1 VAGTGTTGGA
11 PATPRAQQPREEWT
25 GQVGFIIAAIGSA
38 VGLGNIWR
46 FPGVAYENG
55 GGAFLV
61 PYLVALLTAGIPILF
76 LDYAIGHRFRGS
88 APTAFRRLAR
98 WLEGLGWFQVMICFV
113 IALYYTAVVAWAVS
127 FFVFSFD
134 LRWGDDPAAFF
145 TGDYLQLADPGV
157 SLDFVPGVLIPLVA
171 VWAVTIAVLAAGVAR
186 GVQRA
191 NTVFLPLLV
200 LAFLVL
206 VVRSL
211 FLEGAADGLDALF
224 TPDWAAL
231 GDANVWI
238 AAYSQIFFSLSI
250 AFGIMITYASYRR
263 RRANL
268 TTPGLVVAF
277 SNSSFEILAGIGV
290 FATLGFLAHEQGVGV
305 GEIEGISGPILSFV
319 TFPAIVSQMPGG
331 PFFGALFFGSLAM
344 AGFTSLLSILQVVSA
359 GFQEKFGWSPRQAS
373 VRLGVVS
380 AIVSVLLFSTTT
392 GLIALDTADQWANN
406 VGIVG
411 SAVLMTVLVLWVLR
425 RGPELRYHLNA
436 VSTFR
441 LGAWWQVLVAVLA
454 PLVLGY
460 MLVSRIVTLI
470 ADGYE
475 GYPGWYL
482 ALVGWGTIAFIVL
495 VALVLTAMRW
505 RHSPDDFVAWP
516 PYPPGDAEPGRPR
529 PPSGG
534 ATGAAGT
541 TRDTRAPGTAGAPG
555 TPGTRGPADEEVAR

>member
-1 VAGTGTTGGA
+1 MATTGTAGTGPTT
-11 PATPRAQQPREEWT
+11 QKPREEWT

-88 APTAFRRLAR
+88 APTAFRRIR
-98 WLEGLGWFQVMICFV
+98 TWLESLGWFQVMICFV
-113 IALYYTAVVAWAVS
+113 IALYYTAVIAWAVS

-134 LRWGDDPAAFF
+134 LRWGDDPAGFF

-157 SLDFVPGVLIPLVA
+157 SLEFVPSVLVPLVA
-171 VWAVTIAVLAAGVAR
+171 VWVVTIAVLAAGVAR

-191 NTVFLPLLV
+191 NMVFLPLLV
-200 LAFLVL
+200 VAFLVL

-211 FLEGAADGLDALF
+211 FLEGAADGLNALF

-250 AFGIMITYASYRR
+250 AFGIMITYASYRK

-305 GEIEGISGPILSFV
+305 GELEGISGPILSFV

-380 AIVSVLLFSTTT
+380 AVISVALFSTTT

-406 VGIVG
+406 IGIVA
-411 SAVLMTVLVLWVLR
+411 SAVLMSVLVLWVLR
-425 RGPELRYHLNA
+425 RGPELRYHLNT

-460 MLVSRIVTLI
+460 MLVSRVVTLLV
-470 ADGYE
+470 DGYE

-482 ALVGWGTIAFIVL
+482 ALVGWGTVAFV
-495 VALVLTAMRW
+495 VVAALVLAAMRW
-505 RHSPDDFVAWP
+505 RRSPDDFVPWP
-516 PYPPGDAEPGRPR
+516 PFPPGEAVQGAGRTPSAGGSAARR
-529 PPSGG
+529 P
-534 ATGAAGT
+534 A
-541 TRDTRAPGTAGAPG
+541 GTAG
-555 TPGTRGPADEEVAR
+555 EEAR

>member
-1 VAGTGTTGGA
+1 MAATETARGG
-11 PATPRAQQPREEWT
+11 PATQKPREEWT

-88 APTAFRRLAR
+88 APTAFRRIAR

-113 IALYYTAVVAWAVS
+113 IALYYTAVIAWAVS

-157 SLDFVPGVLIPLVA
+157 SLDFVPSVLVPLVG
-171 VWAVTIAVLAAGVAR
+171 VWVVTIVVLALGVAK

-200 LAFLVL
+200 VAFAVL

-211 FLEGAADGLDALF
+211 FLEGAADGLNALF
-224 TPDWAAL
+224 TPDWSAL

-250 AFGIMITYASYRR
+250 AFGIMVTYASYRR
-263 RRANL
+263 RRSNL

-290 FATLGFLAHEQGVGV
+290 FATLGFLAHEQGIGV
-305 GEIEGISGPILSFV
+305 GELEGISGPILSFV

-331 PFFGALFFGSLAM
+331 PIFGALFFGSLAM

-359 GFQEKFGWSPRQAS
+359 GFQEKFGWTPRQAS

-411 SAVLMTVLVLWVLR
+411 SAVLMSVLVLWVLR

-470 ADGYE
+470 VDGYE
-475 GYPGWYL
+475 GYPSWYL
-482 ALVGWGTIAFIVL
+482 LLVGWGAIAFIVL
-495 VALVLTAMRW
+495 GALVLTAMRW
-505 RHSPDDFVAWP
+505 RRSPDDFVPWP
-516 PYPPGDAEPGRPR
+516 PYPPDDPAPGPR
-529 PPSGG
+529 RAPSGR
-534 ATGAAGT
+534 AAGT
-541 TRDTRAPGTAGAPG
+541 GEAT
-555 TPGTRGPADEEVAR
+555 GPDGEEAR